1 MAVQNYSN
9 TNLLDQIKR
18 LSISERILIV
28 EDIWDSIALS
38 KEELPIT
45 AEQKKEL
52 EKRLKDYKENP
63 NDGASWEEVKNRIIS
78 NL

>member
-1 MAVQNYSN
+1 MAVQNYLDS
-9 TNLLDQIKR
+9 NLLAQIKS

-28 EDIWDSIALS
+28 EDIWDSIILS
-38 KEELPIT
+38 KEKLPIT

-52 EKRLKDYKENP
+52 EKRLIDYKENP
-63 NDGASWEEVKNRIIS
+63 NDGASWAEVKNRIES

>member
-28 EDIWDSIALS
+28 EDIWDSMALS

-45 AEQKKEL
+45 EKQKKEL
-52 EKRLKDYKENP
+52 GKRLKDYKKNP
-63 NDGASWEEVKNRIIS
+63 NDGASWEEVKNRITS

>member
-1 MAVQNYSN
+1 MAVQNYPDSN
-9 TNLLDQIKR
+9 LIDQIKS

-38 KEELPIT
+38 KEKLPIT
-45 AEQKKEL
+45 ADQKKEL